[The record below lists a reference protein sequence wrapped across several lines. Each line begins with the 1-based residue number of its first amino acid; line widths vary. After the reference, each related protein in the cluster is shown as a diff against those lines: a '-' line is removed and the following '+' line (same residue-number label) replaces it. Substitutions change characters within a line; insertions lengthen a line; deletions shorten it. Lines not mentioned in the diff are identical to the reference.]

1 MSAHGGS
8 RRQEAQRMG
17 RILRAKKGYFNC
29 YTLKRIP
36 HGHDCMIYI
45 PSFTNYLV
53 VPFFS
58 NLKMLILLM

>member
-36 HGHDCMIYI
+36 HGCDCMIYI
-45 PSFTNYLV
+45 TICSNSY
-53 VPFFS
+53 FFLFINADFANVS
-58 NLKMLILLM
+58 L

>member
-36 HGHDCMIYI
+36 HGRDCMIYI
-45 PSFTNYLV
+45 TICLNSYF
-53 VPFFS
+53 
-58 NLKMLILLM
+58 LLFKNADFANVSL